1 LQRCQEPESVIALL
15 RVMANTP
22 YGSWPGCEH
31 FGLRELLEQG
41 AGRPEKVRLAVDEM
55 NRALDDLGISNFL
68 VEGISCETPAT
79 EEVKRWVVTLASR
92 TERTKTYSFEWSN
105 SSR

>member
-1 LQRCQEPESVIALL
+1 MIALL

-41 AGRPEKVRLAVDEM
+41 SSRPEKVRLAVEEI
-55 NRALDDLGISNFL
+55 NHALDDLGISSFL
-68 VEGISCETPAT
+68 VESIACETPAAD
-79 EEVKRWVVTLASR
+79 EVKRWVVTLASR
-92 TERTKTYSFEWSN
+92 TEPTKTYAFEWGSN
-105 SSR
+105 R